1 MPATQYEPTFN
12 LKVVVQETGLKPDTL
27 RAWERRYG
35 LPEPQRT
42 AGGHRLYS
50 QRDIDTLKWL
60 VARQEEGMS
69 ISRAVELW
77 NRLMAEGQDPLFSPE
92 YSSMRPIEAI
102 IASPV
107 GDVLENLRREWVA
120 ACESFNESKAEQ
132 VLNQAFALYRVET
145 VCLELLLKGLAEIGD
160 RWYEGEISVQQEHF
174 ASELAMRRIEALL
187 TASPAPTRVERIL
200 LACPPGEVHTFAP
213 LLLNLFLRRRGWDVL
228 FLGANV
234 PVARLKATINSVKP
248 KLVILTA
255 QLLTTAANLL
265 DMSHVLTSMRIP
277 LAYGGRVFSR
287 IPELQSRVPGYYLG
301 KQIED
306 AMPNL
311 EQWLISSSPLQPV
324 AAQQPAS
331 EAYQE
336 ALKHFREKQSLIE
349 ADVWQALREVNLP
362 PNCLNDNN
370 EYLAYGIGAAL
381 TLGDLNYLNADVTW
395 GEGLLSNYSL
405 PPDILSQYL
414 EIYYEA
420 AKTHLDER
428 GEPVITWLAQF
439 KNGSHAEEWDFAK
452 V

>member
-60 VARQEEGMS
+60 VARQQEGMS

-77 NRLMAEGQDPLFSPE
+77 NRLNEQDQDPLHSPE
-92 YSSMRPIEAI
+92 YSPVQPVEAI
-102 IASPV
+102 ISSPV
-107 GDVLENLRREWVA
+107 GDVLENLRREWVV

-132 VLNQAFALYRVET
+132 ILNQAFALYRVET
-145 VCLELLLKGLAEIGD
+145 VCLELILKGLAEIGD

-174 ASELAMRRIEALL
+174 ASELAMRRIESLL
-187 TASPAPTRVERIL
+187 TASPAPTRAERIL

-228 FLGANV
+228 YLGANV
-234 PVARLKATINSVKP
+234 PLARLKATINSVKP
-248 KLVILTA
+248 TLVILTA
-255 QLLTTAANLL
+255 QLVTTAANLL
-265 DMSHVLTSMRIP
+265 EMSRLLASMGIP
-277 LAYGGRVFSR
+277 LAYGGRIFNR
-287 IPELQSRVPGYYLG
+287 IPELRPRIPGYYLG
-301 KQIED
+301 DQIDE
-306 AMPNL
+306 AIPNL
-311 EQWLISSSPLQPV
+311 ERWLAGPLQPV
-324 AAQQPAS
+324 TADKPVS
-331 EAYQE
+331 EAYHQ
-336 ALKHFREKQSLIE
+336 ALSHFREKQSLIE

-405 PPDILSQYL
+405 PPDMLNQYL

-428 GEPVITWLAQF
+428 GEPIITWLAQF
-439 KNGSHAEEWDFAK
+439 KNGSQAEE
-452 V
+452 